1 LLEEIMKT
9 VAPLPSR
16 LRHPLARRRA
26 RHLART
32 RHAHNQVLAWRVQDS
47 LAENEL
53 IHQDYSIGG
62 GRMVH
67 VPKVVTVSSNPTTEL
82 VIRMLAGQD
91 AEDFTAH
98 APAIA
103 ADLGVAEVRVVP
115 LEHPLIRLELLPG
128 RSHSAADQ
136 TMTTSQYDYY
146 HYIKNS

>member
-1 LLEEIMKT
+1 MKT

-26 RHLART
+26 RHLADT
-32 RHAHNQVLAWRVQDS
+32 RHADNQVLAWRVQDS
-47 LAENEL
+47 LAENGL

-67 VPKVVTVSSNPTTEL
+67 SPKVVTVCTNNPTTEL

-103 ADLGVAEVRVVP
+103 SDLGVAEVRVVP
-115 LEHPLIRLELLPG
+115 LAH
-128 RSHSAADQ
+128 
-136 TMTTSQYDYY
+136 
-146 HYIKNS
+146 